1 MAVLQKIR
9 QLTGWFG
16 CALDQEGWPHYTET
30 SEPRA
35 ANGRLT
41 QKSPLLTHPALCARS
56 TLDCSAPCGL
66 SPLRSRLSRRRYEP
80 QATKHFLGGVRCC
93 AITPDDRLKVE
104 ANIGSWCLIP
114 GPRPHIGISNL
125 DRSDL
130 LGHLDQNTK
139 VFFTPSGGLPA
150 AKHCSSRS
158 TWQQVI
164 SKARHLAIQAY
175 RIAEIGTAIGA

>member
-56 TLDCSAPCGL
+56 TPDCSGTLWPVTATL
-66 SPLRSRLSRRRYEP
+66 S
-80 QATKHFLGGVRCC
+80 A
-93 AITPDDRLKVE
+93 LK
-104 ANIGSWCLIP
+104 
-114 GPRPHIGISNL
+114 
-125 DRSDL
+125 
-130 LGHLDQNTK
+130 
-139 VFFTPSGGLPA
+139 A
-150 AKHCSSRS
+150 A
-158 TWQQVI
+158 
-164 SKARHLAIQAY
+164 L
-175 RIAEIGTAIGA
+175 